1 MQTLHQIK
9 QCNKIHKSIA
19 IIEIHLK
26 HWLLHLDFYIENFFA
41 QNSFIIIFR
50 WLMQKKKKM
59 LFLYSFDFE
68 NDYEFTLAKLKKS
81 AIPINGNVMADAR
94 KFS

>member
-1 MQTLHQIK
+1 
-9 QCNKIHKSIA
+9 
-19 IIEIHLK
+19 
-26 HWLLHLDFYIENFFA
+26 
-41 QNSFIIIFR
+41 
-50 WLMQKKKKM
+50 MQKKKKM

-81 AIPINGNVMADAR
+81 AIPINGIVMADAR